1 MLFIFCSVRIPT
13 SYGIPMA
20 MVDVWKCILSSEN
33 NFRRQLLL
41 DSVVHLPEIF
51 KNAGLDANAVYHRIS
66 FDSCVWVRLGIEAGD
81 LKISCR

>member
-13 SYGIPMA
+13 SYGIPMT

-41 DSVVHLPEIF
+41 DFVVHIHEIF
-51 KNAGLDANAVYHRIS
+51 IS
-66 FDSCVWVRLGIEAGD
+66 PASIPRRTHTQESKEILW
-81 LKISCR
+81 